1 MKNSLRYIIR
11 EQIERLLEAEKEMSP
26 EEEIKNIQD
35 KAEKDLDSLNN
46 SRKEMAALVKYE
58 KDKLN
63 ADKQVRGKTPTT
75 VSVAGKDFPNPE
87 RRALDQKL
95 PTSEK
100 ITKEKERVLKDL
112 DTREKEIQQKADA
125 EIKDQMIAAKLQEPE
140 KSGESK
146 SSVLPS
152 LGSAI

>member
-11 EQIERLLEAEKEMSP
+11 EQIEKLLEAEEEMSP
-26 EEEIKNIQD
+26 EEKIKNIQD
-35 KAEKDLDSLNN
+35 KAKKDIESLNN
-46 SRKEMAALVKYE
+46 SRKEMAAMVKYE

-75 VSVAGKDFPNPE
+75 VSVAGKDFPNPK
-87 RRALDQKL
+87 RRALDQEL
-95 PTSEK
+95 PASEK
-100 ITKEKERVLKDL
+100 VTKEKEKNLKDL

-125 EIKDQMIAAKLQEPE
+125 EIKDQMIDAKLQKSQ
-140 KSGESK
+140 KSGDSK

-152 LGSAI
+152 MDSLI